1 MPLKF
6 KAAWKNAHVHG
17 HAAVGSS
24 SGCFRIQVKQFSFD
38 SNILDKE
45 TFVICVGVFF
55 EEIIERRFDVY
66 AESSTELLNTSFIK
80 FLVNEQR

>member
-6 KAAWKNAHVHG
+6 KTAWKNAHVHG

-24 SGCFRIQVKQFSFD
+24 SGCFRIQVKPFGFD

-45 TFVICVGVFF
+45 TFVICVVFF

-66 AESSTELLNTSFIK
+66 AESSANNWIPALSGF
-80 FLVNEQR
+80 